1 MEEQESTQDLRR
13 VEFAT
18 AMRGYEK
25 EEVDTFLRELAGEQD
40 RLTAELARAK
50 RAAEKAH
57 LELGEE
63 IGQLLQHAKDVA
75 DGLVKK
81 AEEEAASI
89 QEKARRT
96 ADKTTTDAEAKAD
109 ALRRASEADAVARVR
124 DAQEKVR
131 ALQDTEGQVRT
142 RLYSLRQTVATLND
156 TIEEAEARPPLHQ
169 DVLDDTSE
177 VEALTASVT
186 PAPVR
191 SEPVSPEPVQ
201 TGLDANEA

>member
-1 MEEQESTQDLRR
+1 MQDEEATPNLTR

-18 AMRGYEK
+18 AMRGYDK
-25 EEVDTFLRELAGEQD
+25 DEVDTFLRELAGEQE
-40 RLTAELARAK
+40 RLTTELATANR
-50 RAAEKAH
+50 RAEKAH

-75 DGLVKK
+75 DSLVKK
-81 AEEEAASI
+81 AEEESASI
-89 QEKARRT
+89 KEKARRA

-109 ALRRASEADAVARVR
+109 ALRRVSESDAVARIR

-156 TIEEAEARPPLHQ
+156 TIEEAEARPALHQ
-169 DVLDDTSE
+169 EVLDDAGE
-177 VEALTASVT
+177 VEALSSTAPPSPPVLHDQDLVDDTAS
-186 PAPVR
+186 
-191 SEPVSPEPVQ
+191 E
-201 TGLDANEA
+201 EA